1 MKLRSRSFAVVAS
14 LASVLASNAWCAEIL
29 DLYTGQPSLNIAI
42 TRGIDLLTKQIKEQ
56 SGGEVEIRMHLAKTL
71 QIDPNNITDAVAANV
86 IEMGDDLF
94 FSGNVPL
101 GAVLRLPF
109 LIGKNE
115 NVPIAHKATLPA
127 VEKAFAAKGVTVL
140 GGYIAPPQYLW
151 TQKVVKDLAGIEGL
165 KIRVNSPEQA
175 EFIKR
180 MGGIPLT
187 IPSPD
192 VAAALQQGVV
202 DGLLTAAVGGGRIYR
217 ETLHSGYMIPVNYNN
232 GYLIINTSAF
242 ESLPPQ
248 QRQLVRELGASTAQW
263 ITDTFFAE
271 DQVII
276 DSLEKDADF
285 TITYPSDAEMTK
297 ATGELSSY
305 WVEWADRNGEDAKR
319 LLAEVET
326 VLGK

>member
-1 MKLRSRSFAVVAS
+1 MKLRKCSFAIMAS
-14 LASVLASNAWCAEIL
+14 FASVLASTAWCAEIL

-42 TRGIDLLTKQIKEQ
+42 TRGIDQLTKQIKER
-56 SGGEVEIRMHLAKTL
+56 SGGQVEIRMHLAKTL

-86 IEMGDDLF
+86 VEMGDDLF

-115 NVPIAHKATLPA
+115 NVPIAHNATLPA
-127 VEKAFAAKGVTVL
+127 VKKGFAAKGVTVL

-151 TQKVVKDLAGIEGL
+151 TQKVVKDLAGIKGL

-202 DGLLTAAVGGGRIYR
+202 DGLLTAAVGGGQIYR
-217 ETLHSGYMIPVNYNN
+217 ETLHSGYMMPVNYNN
-232 GYLIINTSAF
+232 GYLIINTRAL
-242 ESLPPQ
+242 ESMPPQ
-248 QRQLVRELGASTAQW
+248 QQQLVRELGASTAQW
-263 ITDTFFAE
+263 ITSTFFAE

-276 DSLEKDADF
+276 DKLEKDADF
-285 TITYPSDAEMTK
+285 TITYPTETEMTK
-297 ATGELSSY
+297 ATEELSSY
-305 WVEWADRNGEDAKR
+305 WAEWADKNGEDAKR
-319 LLAEVET
+319 LLAEVKA